1 MQGFADEG
9 LIDLYYLDESGF
21 VPTLPVSYTWARIGT
36 RPLVP
41 YEASQRRR
49 LNVLGALAPHG
60 PRPRLVHQSR
70 ATSIDSAAF
79 LEFVAQEVAGLPTP
93 IEQLPPDY
101 RRARPCVV
109 VLDNY
114 SVHRAKAVR
123 AVTPALEQAD
133 VWFFFLPP
141 YSPEFNAIEPLWDRL
156 KHHDLQDRSHKEL
169 SHLQAAVDRTLA
181 DHARRIAHST
191 SSLCAV
197 A

>member
-1 MQGFADEG
+1 LQGIARDG

-21 VPTLPVSYTWARIGT
+21 VPTLPVSYTWARLGK

-49 LNVLGALAPHG
+49 LNVLGALAPLG
-60 PRPRLVHQSR
+60 PRPRLVHHSR
-70 ATSIDSAAF
+70 TTSIDSAAF
-79 LEFVAQEVAGLPTP
+79 LQFVAQEVAGLPAP
-93 IEQLPPDY
+93 LAHLPPHY

-123 AVTPALEQAD
+123 AVIPALEQAD
-133 VWFFFLPP
+133 VWFFFLPS
-141 YSPEFNAIEPLWDRL
+141 YSPELNAIEPLWDRV
-156 KHHDLQDRSHKEL
+156 KHHDLQDRSHAEL
-169 SHLQAAVDRTLA
+169 SRLQAAVDTVLA
-181 DHARRIAHST
+181 GHARRIAHAT
-191 SSLCAV
+191 NPLCAV